1 VTGHYALWTKDIHH
15 TDISLDNI
23 MVRHRRKTLRLGVV
37 NDWDLASTP
46 ASSPG
51 ILERT
56 GTIPFMH
63 PELLTEEYWE
73 GKIPRLYLHDN
84 SSFIWVLAFL
94 FLRYNKGEI
103 IDAPTLPLDNL
114 LTNDFEQARMIK
126 KDILTRNFVS
136 GPDAQKEWAVV
147 LELLSWTVVDGV
159 RRELARLDVV
169 NIPEELAELLS
180 ADHAP
185 DVYNTFWSVLQKAAK
200 TNDLQYI
207 VDMVPGVEG
216 GNPSSV
222 AGEGGG

>member
-1 VTGHYALWTKDIHH
+1 
-15 TDISLDNI
+15 
-23 MVRHRRKTLRLGVV
+23 MVRQRTVRFGVARFGVV

-103 IDAPTLPLDNL
+103 IHAPTLPLDDL
-114 LTNDFEQARMIK
+114 LTNDFHQARMIK
-126 KDILTRNFVS
+126 KDMLSRKFVC

-147 LELLSWTVVDGV
+147 LELFQWTVFIGV
-159 RRELARLDVV
+159 EREMARLRVADNPAELAK
-169 NIPEELAELLS
+169 LL
-180 ADHAP
+180 
-185 DVYNTFWSVLQKAAK
+185 
-200 TNDLQYI
+200 
-207 VDMVPGVEG
+207 
-216 GNPSSV
+216 
-222 AGEGGG
+222 